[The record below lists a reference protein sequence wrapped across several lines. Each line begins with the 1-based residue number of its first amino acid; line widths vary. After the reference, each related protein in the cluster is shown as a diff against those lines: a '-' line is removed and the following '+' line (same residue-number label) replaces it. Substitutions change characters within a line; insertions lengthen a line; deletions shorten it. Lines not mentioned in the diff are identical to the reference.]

1 MNEVELSIFRKE
13 LRKIFYIY
21 DEDNSGTLDNKELK
35 KLVDDLRISMFLPPA
50 DKKILEKIFALLD
63 KSEDDL
69 IELSEL
75 LKSFREIYQVLIEPG
90 SEMEEIIKE
99 DFEEMDFDDSGA
111 LEREELLPLFQ
122 RICQR
127 EN

>member
-50 DKKILEKIFALLD
+50 DKRILEKIFAMLD
-63 KSEDDL
+63 ISEDDL

-111 LEREELLPLFQ
+111 
-122 RICQR
+122 
-127 EN
+127 